1 MKKNSFLPKLLS
13 ITILI
18 AGNALLAQNAVAKG
32 LNGPHKHGE
41 LEMTVLKADG
51 QVVFNIVAP
60 AQNIAG
66 FEHAPKT
73 PAEKAKALKAESSL
87 YEVDNLNVLFQFS
100 PKGACL
106 PYESYVNSDLLN
118 VHSHKKEKGKSY
130 ISMLAESDHPKEQE
144 DDVHVVGVGGHSDF
158 VMSYVFDCESV
169 DSVTL
174 GFAKQFPSIKKINL
188 RAKNLE
194 GKIVKTFISGK
205 KSVIDFSK
213 L

>member
-13 ITILI
+13 VTILM
-18 AGNALLAQNAVAKG
+18 AGNALLAQNTVAKG
-32 LNGPHKHGE
+32 LNGPHRHGE

-51 QVVFNIVAP
+51 QVIFNIIAP

-73 PAEKAKALKAESSL
+73 LAEKEKLLKAESSL
-87 YEVDNLNVLFQFS
+87 YEVDNLNILFQFS
-100 PKGACL
+100 PKDACL

-118 VHSHKKEKGKSY
+118 IHSHKKDKSF
-130 ISMLAESDHPKEQE
+130 ISMLAENDHPEKPE

-158 VMSYVFDCESV
+158 VMSYVFDCEGV

-194 GKIVKTFISGK
+194 GKIVKTFSSGK

>member
-1 MKKNSFLPKLLS
+1 MKMKKILPKLLS
-13 ITILI
+13 ISILT
-18 AGNALLAQNAVAKG
+18 ATSALLAQGAVAQG

-51 QVVFNIVAP
+51 QIVFNMVAP
-60 AQNIAG
+60 AKDIAG

-73 PAEKAKALKAESSL
+73 AAEKARALKAEASL

-100 PKGACL
+100 PKGACQ
-106 PYESYVNSDLLN
+106 PYESYVNSDILN
-118 VHSHKKEKGKSY
+118 VHSHKKEKGKSS
-130 ISMLAESDHPKEQE
+130 ISMLAENNHPKKQE

-158 VMSYVFDCESV
+158 VMSYIFDCDKV

-188 RAKNLE
+188 RAKNLS
-194 GKIVKTFISGK
+194 GKVIKTFVSGK
-205 KSVIDFSK
+205 RSVIDFGK